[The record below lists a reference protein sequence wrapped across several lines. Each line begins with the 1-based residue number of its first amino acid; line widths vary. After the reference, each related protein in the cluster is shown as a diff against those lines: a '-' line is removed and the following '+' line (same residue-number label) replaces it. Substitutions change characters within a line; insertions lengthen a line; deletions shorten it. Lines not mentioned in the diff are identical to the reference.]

1 MLNVEKIIR
10 MLGYVMYNI
19 FWLPI
24 IIPVLVLAPIMA
36 LVIGIR
42 NGWRIKTVMRG
53 YFDELKNSF
62 EHDKNF
68 IKTGEW

>member
-10 MLGYVMYNI
+10 VMGYIVYNI

-24 IIPVLVLAPIMA
+24 VIPVLVLAPIMV
-36 LVIGIR
+36 LIMGIR
-42 NGWRIKTVMRG
+42 NGWKIKTVMQE
-53 YFDELKNSF
+53 YFKELKNSF